1 MVMNLN
7 DDSMSNLPRTL
18 QREEEEEEEAQA
30 EPQPQMQPQPMQIA
44 TCFGLATAAAC
55 INHMSPAPVKPKTWT
70 EIEMNNEQCSKT
82 CLIYFYT
89 RGWTT

>member
-18 QREEEEEEEAQA
+18 QEEEEEAQA

-70 EIEMNNEQCSKT
+70 EIK
-82 CLIYFYT
+82 
-89 RGWTT
+89 